1 MKTELSNNYSGT
13 LLARVIYLL
22 LCGTFFVLQGGQ
34 AHSYPEANDTEKADK
49 DAWQVARW
57 LGMGWNLGNQLDAI
71 AEGVSNETV
80 WGNRPVTQVTF
91 DKLAA
96 AGFTSVRIPVTW
108 MGHIGSAPEYKLEES
123 WLKRVEEVV
132 GYAEKAG
139 LNAIVNIHHDDNY
152 WLSMK
157 KAIQGEEQNEAI
169 KAQLKAVWTQ
179 IAARFKD
186 KGHFLLFEA
195 MNEIHDGRW
204 GWGDNRNDGGR
215 QYAILNEWNQIF
227 VNTVRAT
234 GGKNTDRYLCV
245 PGYATNI
252 ELTLQSF
259 VLPKDVVPGRL
270 LVSVHCY
277 DPMDYA
283 MSNKYTEWGHTADAP
298 KKVTGDNENQIAS
311 QFKALKEHFVEK
323 GVPVYIGEMGC
334 IHRATEREEA
344 FRKYYLEYFYKA
356 ARTYGLAPFYW
367 DDGGKGLCLL
377 NHATGD
383 WQPGAL
389 EAIGAMKKGLF
400 TEDSSYTLQ
409 TVYEQAPR

>member
-13 LLARVIYLL
+13 LLARVICLL
-22 LCGTFFVLQGGQ
+22 LCGTFFVLQGGK

-204 GWGDNRNDGGR
+204 GWGDNRKDGGR

>member
-1 MKTELSNNYSGT
+1 MASGT
-13 LLARVIYLL
+13 L
-22 LCGTFFVLQGGQ
+22 
-34 AHSYPEANDTEKADK
+34 
-49 DAWQVARW
+49 ARW

-195 MNEIHDGRW
+195 MNEIHDGR
-204 GWGDNRNDGGR
+204 R
-215 QYAILNEWNQIF
+215 
-227 VNTVRAT
+227 
-234 GGKNTDRYLCV
+234 
-245 PGYATNI
+245 
-252 ELTLQSF
+252 
-259 VLPKDVVPGRL
+259 
-270 LVSVHCY
+270 
-277 DPMDYA
+277 
-283 MSNKYTEWGHTADAP
+283 
-298 KKVTGDNENQIAS
+298 
-311 QFKALKEHFVEK
+311 
-323 GVPVYIGEMGC
+323 
-334 IHRATEREEA
+334 
-344 FRKYYLEYFYKA
+344 
-356 ARTYGLAPFYW
+356 
-367 DDGGKGLCLL
+367 
-377 NHATGD
+377 
-383 WQPGAL
+383 
-389 EAIGAMKKGLF
+389 
-400 TEDSSYTLQ
+400 
-409 TVYEQAPR
+409 PR

>member
-13 LLARVIYLL
+13 LLARVICLL
-22 LCGTFFVLQGGQ
+22 LCGTFFVLQGGK

-204 GWGDNRNDGGR
+204 GWGDNRKDGGR

-334 IHRATEREEA
+334 IHRSTEREEA

>member
-1 MKTELSNNYSGT
+1 
-13 LLARVIYLL
+13 
-22 LCGTFFVLQGGQ
+22 
-34 AHSYPEANDTEKADK
+34 
-49 DAWQVARW
+49 
-57 LGMGWNLGNQLDAI
+57 
-71 AEGVSNETV
+71 
-80 WGNRPVTQVTF
+80 
-91 DKLAA
+91 
-96 AGFTSVRIPVTW
+96 
-108 MGHIGSAPEYKLEES
+108 
-123 WLKRVEEVV
+123 
-132 GYAEKAG
+132 
-139 LNAIVNIHHDDNY
+139 
-152 WLSMK
+152 
-157 KAIQGEEQNEAI
+157 
-169 KAQLKAVWTQ
+169 
-179 IAARFKD
+179 
-186 KGHFLLFEA
+186 

-204 GWGDNRNDGGR
+204 GWGDNRKDGGR

-283 MSNKYTEWGHTADAP
+283 MSNKYTEWGHTADAA
-298 KKVTGDNENQIAS
+298 KKVTGDNEIQIAS